1 MNEVMWIAEA
11 RKHIGTKEIPGEK
24 HEPKILQWW
33 KAIKR
38 SGIKSDEV
46 PWCAAFVGGCLEAV
60 GVVSSRF
67 ESAKSYMQWGM
78 PLANPTYGCIVV
90 FSRDGGGHVGFVVGR
105 DAKDR
110 LMVLGGNQGNMVSI
124 APFDRSRVTGY
135 RWPESVVLQMQPL
148 PLIVSGA
155 ASSRNEV

>member
-1 MNEVMWIAEA
+1 MEEIKWIAEA
-11 RKHIGTKEIPGEK
+11 RKYLGTKEIPGQQ

-33 KAIKR
+33 RSIKR

-67 ESAKSYMQWGM
+67 ESAKSYMFWGM
-78 PLANPTYGCIVV
+78 QIAEPTYGCIVV
-90 FSRDGGGHVGFVVGR
+90 FSRDGGGHVGFVVGQ
-105 DAKDR
+105 DAKGR
-110 LMVLGGNQGNMVSI
+110 LMVLGGNQMNMVSI
-124 APFDRSRVTGY
+124 APFERSRVTSY
-135 RWPESVVLQMQPL
+135 RWPSTVVLQKNPL

-155 ASSRNEV
+155 ASSINEA